1 MPTRLYKQDTIA
13 AISSN
18 PSGAAL
24 TIIRVSGPDSKKIFS
39 RMTGEKNIK
48 SRYAYFSLL
57 RSNIDSKT
65 ILDSSIIIFYQ
76 CPKSYTGEDSLEIIC
91 HGGTVVANT
100 IIEDLVASGLRMADA
115 GEFTLRAY
123 LNNKLDLLSAASI
136 DALIKSKSKNE
147 SRIHLRNISKGSAFN
162 SITKIKKT
170 ITNIVTILENELN
183 FSEEEVDHLSMNNI
197 KTSLEKIKSTIISII
212 KHTAYGKETF
222 NGKRVVIVGRPNV
235 GKSTLFN
242 NLVGTNRAIT
252 SKKAGT
258 TRDTIEAWFEINN
271 LPVCLVDT
279 AGIWET
285 ADTIEE
291 EGIKRSLEE
300 IKTAD
305 IIVVLDD
312 IDPSSF
318 AESII
323 DKYGVPS
330 KKIIKVRTKS
340 DLAKKNSSKYINI
353 SYINN
358 KGNKKL
364 INKLSTM
371 LSTAGLDVGSFFHIT
386 SVQVSILK
394 RGVDI
399 LADILRNVESGA
411 TMDIVSSQLRDF
423 IDAVERVS
431 GEVHDETVIKNIFE
445 SFCVGK

>member
-170 ITNIVTILENELN
+170 I
-183 FSEEEVDHLSMNNI
+183 
-197 KTSLEKIKSTIISII
+197 
-212 KHTAYGKETF
+212 
-222 NGKRVVIVGRPNV
+222 
-235 GKSTLFN
+235 
-242 NLVGTNRAIT
+242 
-252 SKKAGT
+252 
-258 TRDTIEAWFEINN
+258 
-271 LPVCLVDT
+271 
-279 AGIWET
+279 
-285 ADTIEE
+285 
-291 EGIKRSLEE
+291 
-300 IKTAD
+300 
-305 IIVVLDD
+305 
-312 IDPSSF
+312 
-318 AESII
+318 
-323 DKYGVPS
+323 
-330 KKIIKVRTKS
+330 
-340 DLAKKNSSKYINI
+340 
-353 SYINN
+353 
-358 KGNKKL
+358 
-364 INKLSTM
+364 
-371 LSTAGLDVGSFFHIT
+371 
-386 SVQVSILK
+386 
-394 RGVDI
+394 
-399 LADILRNVESGA
+399 
-411 TMDIVSSQLRDF
+411 
-423 IDAVERVS
+423 
-431 GEVHDETVIKNIFE
+431 
-445 SFCVGK
+445 